1 MLQGI
6 IQIIMAVI
14 GSLGFAILFNIK
26 RDKLSIIGIGSAIG
40 WICYLFF
47 FSFNANKVTTLF
59 ITTTILSLFSEIL
72 ARKIKTPVIVLL
84 VPILIPLIP
93 GGDLYYTMYN
103 LVTGNMDKFIYYFS
117 LVMKEAAAISFGIII
132 ITSIMQ
138 IFTKFQRYKLK

>member
-47 FSFNANKVTTLF
+47 FSFNGSKVITLF

-72 ARKIKTPVIVLL
+72 AIKIKTPVIVIL

-103 LVTGNMDKFIYYFS
+103 LVINNMDMFIYYFS

-132 ITSIMQ
+132 VTSVMQ
-138 IFTKFQRYKLK
+138 IITRIKKYFY